1 MRVVQNAGELEEGYN
16 RASSEALAA
25 FGDGSIFIERYVYKP
40 RHIEVQILGDGTG
53 NVVHLYDRL
62 VLVRIHSTLLSL
74 LLVLACALL
83 PLPLACTAA

>member
-62 VLVRIHSTLLSL
+62 VCEQYASTHL
-74 LLVLACALL
+74 
-83 PLPLACTAA
+83 